1 MFRIASL
8 ATALLLAAAP
18 VAAHDGVH
26 VENAYALTSGPGA
39 MSGAVFFEIVNH
51 STTSGDRLIA
61 VASDVAERVELHTHL
76 IDANGVARMIEVEDG
91 LAVAPGETH
100 MLQRGGDHVMLMG
113 LTRPLADGD
122 TFELRLRPP
131 PGTGRAA
138 TALTAWA
145 ADPAPRRPR
154 PARDASPAPG
164 GPHGRGP
171 PPRRARD

>member
-1 MFRIASL
+1 MFRFASL

-91 LAVAPGETH
+91 FAVAPGETH
-100 MLQRGGDHVMLMG
+100 MLMRGGDHVMLMG

-122 TFELRLRPP
+122 TFELRLVFEREGEMVIEVPVDLN
-131 PGTGRAA
+131 RAP
-138 TALTAWA
+138 A
-145 ADPAPRRPR
+145 AGH
-154 PARDASPAPG
+154 G
-164 GPHGRGP
+164 GHGHG
-171 PPRRARD
+171 AHGMGG

>member
-1 MFRIASL
+1 MYRIASL

-18 VAAHDGVH
+18 LAAHDGVH

-122 TFELRLRPP
+122 TFELRLVFEREGEMVIEVPVDLN
-131 PGTGRAA
+131 RAP
-138 TALTAWA
+138 A
-145 ADPAPRRPR
+145 AGHGH
-154 PARDASPAPG
+154 G
-164 GPHGRGP
+164 GHGHG
-171 PPRRARD
+171 AHGMGG

>member
-18 VAAHDGVH
+18 LAAHDGVH

-51 STTSGDRLIA
+51 STASGDRLISA
-61 VASDVAERVELHTHL
+61 SSDVAQRVELHTHL
-76 IDANGVARMIEVEDG
+76 IDANGVARMVEVEDG
-91 LAVAPGETH
+91 FAVAPGETH

-122 TFELRLRPP
+122 TFELRLVFEREGEMVIEVPVDLN
-131 PGTGRAA
+131 R
-138 TALTAWA
+138 
-145 ADPAPRRPR
+145 
-154 PARDASPAPG
+154 APG
-164 GPHGRGP
+164 AGHGHGHG
-171 PPRRARD
+171 AHGMGG